1 MSTSQGHLAANTSL
15 GVTYMTRNSPHSS
28 FFWNACAT
36 FPLQYQRYAKLKQR
50 WNSVVILTLW
60 YLDVVVATTLCI
72 SCTTLRHHHSVVPTL
87 CGCCLVM
94 QKFPNFLSFLL
105 LHFLNQFSA
114 IAYKLPSGF
123 RVMFFYC
130 TCAIVLKL

>member
-1 MSTSQGHLAANTSL
+1 
-15 GVTYMTRNSPHSS
+15 MTRNSPHSS
-28 FFWNACAT
+28 FF
-36 FPLQYQRYAKLKQR
+36 LKRLRNVSITISTICKVEER

-72 SCTTLRHHHSVVPTL
+72 SCTTLRHHHGVVPTL